1 VRPGDEQLSP
11 GADSS
16 GLLIERERDVFRIRE
31 EIARST
37 DAQATGITAASLAVA
52 AVAAGGEV
60 LEDATLAPMLAAG
73 VLLLLSAVAGGIA
86 RLPAPP
92 PLKALL
98 SKRERRRVLDLYA
111 NGSQPPGAA
120 ATFMRL
126 LELGRGLGREI
137 RDLEHTFGAMSP
149 GSAPEVVRT
158 QLLLHWRTRNR
169 LARYRMHS
177 KSAWLTVSLVL
188 LYGALLLATASL
200 A

>member
-1 VRPGDEQLSP
+1 MNP
-11 GADSS
+11 GADST

-37 DAQATGITAASLAVA
+37 DAQATGITAASLGIA
-52 AVAAGGEV
+52 ALAAGGEV
-60 LEDATLAPMLAAG
+60 LQEATLAPMLAAG

-98 SKRERRRVLDLYA
+98 SKRERQAVLDRYA
-111 NGSQPPGAA
+111 NGSEPPGASG
-120 ATFMRL
+120 TFMRL
-126 LELGRGLGREI
+126 LGLGRGLGREI
-137 RDLEHTFGAMSP
+137 RELEDAFRRMSP
-149 GSAPEVVRT
+149 ATAPEVVT
-158 QLLLHWRTRNR
+158 EHLLRHWRTRSR

-177 KSAWLTVSLVL
+177 KSAWLTFSLVL